1 MPILG
6 VGIKRQILST
16 GVGYSA
22 TVKVT
27 FSRRPRRA

>member
-1 MPILG
+1 MPTPG

-16 GVGYSA
+16 SVGYSA

-27 FSRRPRRA
+27 SPRRPRLA